1 MDKSI
6 IIDRINALRKEAG
19 ITHDQLAEIV
29 YEARDKRLREIRE
42 QYQENCIMFYFKD
55 GLVIHQIKGRTVP
68 EFVEM
73 FPDTLRELI
82 TDIERKDGELGM
94 MVNSNIPNRFA
105 TFQMS
110 L

>member
-6 IIDRINALRKEAG
+6 IIDRINELRKEAG

-55 GLVIHQIKGRTVP
+55 GIVIHQIKGRTVP

-73 FPDTLRELI
+73 FPDTLMETIRN
-82 TDIERKDGELGM
+82 IERKDGELGM
-94 MVNSNIPNRFA
+94 MVNSNIPNGFA
-105 TFQMS
+105 TFKMP

>member
-6 IIDRINALRKEAG
+6 IIDRINELRRDAG

-29 YEARDKRLREIRE
+29 YEARDNRLREIRE

-55 GLVIHQIKGRTVP
+55 GIVIHQIKGRTVP

>member
-1 MDKSI
+1 MEKSI
-6 IIDRINALRKEAG
+6 IIDRINELCRDAG

-29 YEARDKRLREIRE
+29 YEARDNRLRKIRE

-55 GLVIHQIKGRTVP
+55 GIVIHQIKGRTVP
-68 EFVEM
+68 EFVDV
-73 FPDTLRELI
+73 FPDTLKKLI
-82 TDIERKDGELGM
+82 TDIEKKDGEIGM
-94 MVNSNIPNRFA
+94 MVNSNIPKNFA